1 MTVIL
6 VSSFVVV
13 LAPAFAALLWMF
25 NRIADVRGAGNLT
38 SARSFFGHDSSRL

>member
-13 LAPAFAALLWMF
+13 LAPAFAGLLCMF
-25 NRIADVRGAGNLT
+25 NRIADVREAGNLT
-38 SARSFFGHDSSRL
+38 GARSFLGHDGSRL